1 MNFTR
6 EPIIETIITPREGY
20 RLIVRSTKH
29 SSDEEFTVDA
39 VEVVSFGSALFYRS
53 LEKPHP
59 FLLPVADYQVVEG
72 KESRVVLKNAQ
83 FERTIKIGGGKSS
96 TREAPAKQEPEEFD
110 DEGMHPSLLEDDS
123 SDESSSQETH
133 EPGNGPGFERKRER
147 RRNRRRRGGHDDR
160 PRHEAPSEPRHTPRA
175 ESSPDATPKEPMPI
189 PTFTHLIPPP
199 PGLISDSI
207 QKYKEQQ
214 AKETPPQEPAPA
226 AQNNDGE
233 GEANSISRT
242 MIAPPPFTPGA
253 SSMSDWS
260 NFLS

>member
-29 SSDEEFTVDA
+29 ASDEEFTVDA

-83 FERTIKIGGGKSS
+83 FERTIKIGGG
-96 TREAPAKQEPEEFD
+96 REASFKKEAEEEESDEQMLPMGLD
-110 DEGMHPSLLEDDS
+110 DETAEEGMPSDQGMD
-123 SDESSSQETH
+123 
-133 EPGNGPGFERKRER
+133 RKRER
-147 RRNRRRRGGHDDR
+147 RRNRRRRGGHDQRDEQQR
-160 PRHEAPSEPRHTPRA
+160 PRPEQTSAASSEPKQTEAP
-175 ESSPDATPKEPMPI
+175 KEAFAAPI
-189 PTFTHLIPPP
+189 FTHLIPPP
-199 PGLISDSI
+199 PTLISDSI

-214 AKETPPQEPAPA
+214 AKEPAPA
-226 AQNNDGE
+226 PEVAAAPQKEGE

-242 MIAPPPFTPGA
+242 LIEPPPFTPGV
-253 SSMSDWS
+253 SSMNDWS

>member
-6 EPIIETIITPREGY
+6 EPIIETIISPREGY
-20 RLIVRSTKH
+20 RLIVRSTKQ

-83 FERTIKIGGGKSS
+83 FERTIKIGGG
-96 TREAPAKQEPEEFD
+96 REASFKKEAEE
-110 DEGMHPSLLEDDS
+110 E
-123 SDESSSQETH
+123 SDEQHLPMGLEEEASD
-133 EPGNGPGFERKRER
+133 EPTPMEPQGDRRRER
-147 RRNRRRRGGHDDR
+147 RRNRRRRHDQR
-160 PRHEAPSEPRHTPRA
+160 EERAPQEAQSSAEPQSE
-175 ESSPDATPKEPMPI
+175 TPKEPIAP

-199 PGLISDSI
+199 TQLISDTI

-214 AKETPPQEPAPA
+214 AKEPAPSESPEIV
-226 AQNNDGE
+226 QKEGE
-233 GEANSISRT
+233 GDANTISRSV
-242 MIAPPPFTPGA
+242 IEPPPFTSGP

>member
-6 EPIIETIITPREGY
+6 EPIIETIISPREGY

-29 SSDEEFTVDA
+29 TSDEEFTVDA

-83 FERTIKIGGGKSS
+83 FERTIKIGGG
-96 TREAPAKQEPEEFD
+96 REASFKKEVEEESD
-110 DEGMHPSLLEDDS
+110 DQMLPMGLEE
-123 SDESSSQETH
+123 ESSEEPVSV
-133 EPGNGPGFERKRER
+133 EPGMDRKR
-147 RRNRRRRGGHDDR
+147 RRNRRRRGHEHRDDR
-160 PRHEAPSEPRHTPRA
+160 PRHEPAPTEPKVEASKESVTP
-175 ESSPDATPKEPMPI
+175 

-199 PGLISDSI
+199 TQLISDTI
-207 QKYKEQQ
+207 QKYKDQQ
-214 AKETPPQEPAPA
+214 AKDPLIPSEPAEVIRKE
-226 AQNNDGE
+226 GE
-233 GEANSISRT
+233 GDANTISRT
-242 MIAPPPFTPGA
+242 LIEPPPFTTGP

>member
-6 EPIIETIITPREGY
+6 EPIIETIISPREGY

-29 SSDEEFTVDA
+29 ASDEEFTVDA
-39 VEVVSFGSALFYRS
+39 VEIVSFGSALFYRS

-83 FERTIKIGGGKSS
+83 FERTIKIGGG
-96 TREAPAKQEPEEFD
+96 REASFKKEAEED
-110 DEGMHPSLLEDDS
+110 SDEQMLPMGLEDET
-123 SDESSSQETH
+123 SDEAAPS
-133 EPGNGPGFERKRER
+133 EPGMERKRER
-147 RRNRRRRGGHDDR
+147 RRNRRRRGGPEHRDEQQR
-160 PRHEAPSEPRHTPRA
+160 PRQEQAPSEPKSEA
-175 ESSPDATPKEPMPI
+175 SKEPYTP

-199 PGLISDSI
+199 TSLISDSI

-214 AKETPPQEPAPA
+214 AKEPPAPEPAPELHEA
-226 AQNNDGE
+226 AQKEGE
-233 GEANSISRT
+233 GPANSISRT
-242 MIAPPPFTPGA
+242 LIEPPPFTPGA
-253 SSMSDWS
+253 ATMNDWS

>member
-6 EPIIETIITPREGY
+6 EPIIETIISPREGY
-20 RLIVRSTKH
+20 RLIVRSTKQT
-29 SSDEEFTVDA
+29 SDEEFTVDA

-83 FERTIKIGGGKSS
+83 FERTIKIGGG
-96 TREAPAKQEPEEFD
+96 REASLKKEAEE
-110 DEGMHPSLLEDDS
+110 E
-123 SDESSSQETH
+123 SDEQHLPMGLEEEASD
-133 EPGNGPGFERKRER
+133 EPTSMEPQGDRRRER
-147 RRNRRRRGGHDDR
+147 RRNRRRRHDQR
-160 PRHEAPSEPRHTPRA
+160 EERAPQEAQASAEPQ
-175 ESSPDATPKEPMPI
+175 SDTPKEPIAP

-199 PGLISDSI
+199 TQLISDTI

-214 AKETPPQEPAPA
+214 AKEPAPSESPEIVKKE
-226 AQNNDGE
+226 GE
-233 GEANSISRT
+233 GDANTISRSV
-242 MIAPPPFTPGA
+242 IEPPPFTSGP

>member
-6 EPIIETIITPREGY
+6 EPIIETIISPREGY

-29 SSDEEFTVDA
+29 TSDEEFTVDA
-39 VEVVSFGSALFYRS
+39 VEIVSFGSALFYRS

-83 FERTIKIGGGKSS
+83 FERTIKIGGG
-96 TREAPAKQEPEEFD
+96 REASFKKEIEE
-110 DEGMHPSLLEDDS
+110 EEQTLPVGLEEEA
-123 SDESSSQETH
+123 SDEAP
-133 EPGNGPGFERKRER
+133 EPSMDRKRER
-147 RRNRRRRGGHDDR
+147 RRNRRRRHGER
-160 PRHEAPSEPRHTPRA
+160 EEQPRAEPSEPKIEA
-175 ESSPDATPKEPMPI
+175 IPKEPFTAPL
-189 PTFTHLIPPP
+189 FTHLIPPP
-199 PGLISDSI
+199 TNLISDSI

-214 AKETPPQEPAPA
+214 AKEPPAPSQEPAEA
-226 AQNNDGE
+226 SQEEGE

-242 MIAPPPFTPGA
+242 LIEPPPFTPGVA
-253 SSMSDWS
+253 TMNEWS

>member
-6 EPIIETIITPREGY
+6 EPIIETIISPREGY
-20 RLIVRSTKH
+20 RLIVRSTKQA
-29 SSDEEFTVDA
+29 SDEEFTVDA

-83 FERTIKIGGGKSS
+83 FERTIKIGGG
-96 TREAPAKQEPEEFD
+96 REASFKKEAEEES
-110 DEGMHPSLLEDDS
+110 DEQLLPMGLEDEAS
-123 SDESSSQETH
+123 E
-133 EPGNGPGFERKRER
+133 EPTSMEPQGDRRRER
-147 RRNRRRRGGHDDR
+147 RRNRRRRHDQREDR
-160 PRHEAPSEPRHTPRA
+160 APQQAQTPAEPAAP
-175 ESSPDATPKEPMPI
+175 ETPKEPTAP

-199 PGLISDSI
+199 TQLISDTI

-214 AKETPPQEPAPA
+214 AKEPAPSESPEIV
-226 AQNNDGE
+226 QKEGE
-233 GEANSISRT
+233 GDANTISRSV
-242 MIAPPPFTPGA
+242 IEPPPFTSGP